1 MKRFYNILSFL
12 FGLVLLLILLPVL
25 GNPEKLLVLLNANWI
40 YIIVAFVFTLL
51 INLIAAFRWLIII
64 KFLNNK
70 IPIRFWSLFR
80 YTCLSRVIAQLF
92 SQNIGGTASRVV
104 SLSKNGASFKISVG
118 SVLLDR
124 VADAVVMFSVAPVA
138 VLVFTDWVTLNA
150 AFALVGFAAIVFA
163 GGYCLFGV
171 KAMAWWMRRRARKR
185 ESNSEFIVPAKASF
199 FSLLNT
205 IILSWVK
212 YALVCLRIF
221 IIAKAFEISF
231 SFTLSFFGAQVSQIG
246 QLLGLTPGGL
256 GVVEAGWA
264 GVLHL
269 QNFSN
274 ADSSL
279 FVVGLRLTIFLLI
292 VIQYCAVSIVSL
304 FKKKIA

>member
-1 MKRFYNILSFL
+1 
-12 FGLVLLLILLPVL
+12 
-25 GNPEKLLVLLNANWI
+25 
-40 YIIVAFVFTLL
+40 
-51 INLIAAFRWLIII
+51 
-64 KFLNNK
+64 
-70 IPIRFWSLFR
+70 
-80 YTCLSRVIAQLF
+80 
-92 SQNIGGTASRVV
+92 
-104 SLSKNGASFKISVG
+104 
-118 SVLLDR
+118 
-124 VADAVVMFSVAPVA
+124 
-138 VLVFTDWVTLNA
+138 
-150 AFALVGFAAIVFA
+150 
-163 GGYCLFGV
+163 
-171 KAMAWWMRRRARKR
+171 MAWWMRRRARKR